1 MYFTF
6 VPAADSYSSSMCY
19 CCDAMYNPWDSMYTN
34 DYSPM
39 GTETGLTYECW
50 TESFSSYNYF
60 YYYTPYYGSMSS
72 GSSYL
77 LTSADFPYP
86 GTCAAEFN
94 IYWDSGRCSNENEYN
109 IGYAN
114 SPTECWSSCES
125 MMADDLVAIDW
136 DDMARDCI
144 CQDACDC
151 LVASNDNGGE
161 W

>member
-1 MYFTF
+1 M
-6 VPAADSYSSSMCY
+6 AGD
-19 CCDAMYNPWDSMYTN
+19 
-34 DYSPM
+34 
-39 GTETGLTYECW
+39 
-50 TESFSSYNYF
+50 ES
-60 YYYTPYYGSMSS
+60 
-72 GSSYL
+72 L
-77 LTSADFPYP
+77 P
-86 GTCAAEFN
+86 GTCASASSFEV
-94 IYWDSGRCSNENEYN
+94 YYDSGRCSNENEYN